1 MSTKHQSHQPLL
13 HYWSSL
19 DWGAV
24 CLNGFDSVTEP
35 HSVTYY
41 GHGRQLLRMWR
52 VLNLYSAV
60 LNDIVNAVPVY
71 F

>member
-1 MSTKHQSHQPLL
+1 MVCLMLNRYGLMSTKHQSHQALL

-35 HSVTYY
+35 HSVAYY

-52 VLNLYSAV
+52 DFEFVQ
-60 LNDIVNAVPVY
+60 
-71 F
+71 